1 MKTTRHARVIAP
13 FRSSGVNEPG
23 YSRPQQQQPPAPPS
37 APSPVPQRPS
47 DAKTLQDGAAGMLRS
62 AGRLAYVLPRFPDT
76 RGSWVRVGAHQ
87 CRAPQN
93 SLVSVIRARDG
104 REFGV
109 IAGTNA
115 DDGKIWI
122 LADTADGVRE
132 LVGLPPGALAD
143 IRRVVFGR

>member
-1 MKTTRHARVIAP
+1 
-13 FRSSGVNEPG
+13 
-23 YSRPQQQQPPAPPS
+23 
-37 APSPVPQRPS
+37 
-47 DAKTLQDGAAGMLRS
+47 
-62 AGRLAYVLPRFPDT
+62 
-76 RGSWVRVGAHQ
+76 
-87 CRAPQN
+87 
-93 SLVSVIRARDG
+93 VSVIRARDG

>member
-1 MKTTRHARVIAP
+1 MRPLRLRSARK
-13 FRSSGVNEPG
+13 
-23 YSRPQQQQPPAPPS
+23 
-37 APSPVPQRPS
+37 
-47 DAKTLQDGAAGMLRS
+47 DARTLQEGARGMLSS
-62 AGRLAYVLPRFPDT
+62 AGRLAYVNPRFSDT
-76 RGSWVRVGAHQ
+76 KGSWVRVGAHQ

-93 SLVSVIRARDG
+93 SVVSVIRARDG

-115 DDGKIWI
+115 EDGKIWI

-143 IRRVVFGR
+143 IRRVVLGR